1 MVYGGAIKEVK
12 GNPEAGDEVEVVDH
26 KLNPIGRGFYNPFS
40 QYKVRMMTRSHEAI
54 YAEDMETILKTR

>member
-1 MVYGGAIKEVK
+1 MK